1 MKKTIKNV
9 YAYEC
14 TGYTPQG
21 MIKMK
26 WKSEISPDMKNYQ
39 AKLEQEA
46 ESITKFP
53 IRDFNFIECFDNVKV
68 DVSSAILLN

>member
-1 MKKTIKNV
+1 MKRTFKKV
-9 YAYEC
+9 YCYEC
-14 TGYTPQG
+14 KGYTPQG
-21 MIKMK
+21 MVKMK

-53 IRDFNFIECFDNVKV
+53 VRDFNSIESFDDVKV
-68 DVSSAILLN
+68 DVSTAILLN

>member
-1 MKKTIKNV
+1 MKKKFKNV

-14 TGYTPQG
+14 TGYTLQG

-39 AKLEQEA
+39 TKLEQEA

-53 IRDFNFIECFDNVKV
+53 VRNFNFLESFDDVKV